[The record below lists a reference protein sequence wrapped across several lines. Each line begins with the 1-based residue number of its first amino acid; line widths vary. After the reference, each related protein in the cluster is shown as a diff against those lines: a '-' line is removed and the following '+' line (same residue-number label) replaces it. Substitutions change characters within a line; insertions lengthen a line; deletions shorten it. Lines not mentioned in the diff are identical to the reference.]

1 MYGKRDPF
9 VQTVLTKHNTIPVT
23 QHANPKPHPQRYLA
37 SYTACIQFSALLTP
51 AEEGLMAETGPGAI
65 TEV

>member
-1 MYGKRDPF
+1 MGTWVPRP
-9 VQTVLTKHNTIPVT
+9 LTKHNTI
-23 QHANPKPHPQRYLA
+23 QDANPKPHPQRYLA
-37 SYTACIQFSALLTP
+37 TYTACILFSALLTP